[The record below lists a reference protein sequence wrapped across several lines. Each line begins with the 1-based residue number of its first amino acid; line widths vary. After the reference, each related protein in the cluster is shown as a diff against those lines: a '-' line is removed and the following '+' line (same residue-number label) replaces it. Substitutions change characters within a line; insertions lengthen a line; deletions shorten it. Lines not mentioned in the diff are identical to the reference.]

1 MHVEMQ
7 LGCNDHSFLACRVII
22 TVNLSLRI
30 GKQVKVQ
37 DSSALFLV
45 QRLHGGVGVG
55 GGDWWGGMWPS
66 ALHGGMKCFHAV
78 SLCL

>member
-22 TVNLSLRI
+22 KVNLSLRI
-30 GKQVKVQ
+30 GKQASDGTGFQ
-37 DSSALFLV
+37 CTIS
-45 QRLHGGVGVG
+45 G
-55 GGDWWGGMWPS
+55 GGGGGGLVGGMWPA